1 MVIIVVV
8 VMVMVVVMVSVDENE
23 DEDEIKQRVISEY
36 NQSTTKQAIKQLLV
50 FAAIVLLHFV

>member
-8 VMVMVVVMVSVDENE
+8 VMVVVIVSVDEN
-23 DEDEIKQRVISEY
+23 EDEIKQRVISEY
-36 NQSTTKQAIKQLLV
+36 NQSTTIQATKQLLA